1 MEAMMTHPFRRF
13 IATLENVPRWFYAV
27 AIPIS
32 LAWCLIL
39 GIIDNEADI
48 GRPFLERYL
57 DPLMWLWYGL
67 PVLLAILWL
76 MGIAIRYNHGLGL
89 GMLWA
94 IPAGCLFGTAIAL
107 GIFFVIFGF
116 MRLMTGFA

>member
-27 AIPIS
+27 A
-32 LAWCLIL
+32 
-39 GIIDNEADI
+39 
-48 GRPFLERYL
+48 
-57 DPLMWLWYGL
+57 
-67 PVLLAILWL
+67 
-76 MGIAIRYNHGLGL
+76 
-89 GMLWA
+89 
-94 IPAGCLFGTAIAL
+94 L